1 MDGSAVT
8 KAPAVPRE
16 WKWVGLEFESPK
28 DNNTAC
34 EKIWLETILSI
45 ATFLEVHPRDTTV

>member
-34 EKIWLETILSI
+34 EKKYGLRRFCQLPLFWRYILV
-45 ATFLEVHPRDTTV
+45 T